1 MSARRPAP
9 KAEAAKVQRLTA
21 RRAKADPARR
31 AEIEQEWRSAI
42 VEAVHAGGS
51 LREVAAIAGCSHQ
64 AVKFMVSGRP
74 SRAKP

>member
-1 MSARRPAP
+1 MIPRPAP
-9 KAEAAKVQRLTA
+9 KAAADKVQRLTA
-21 RRAKADPARR
+21 RRAELD
-31 AEIEQEWRSAI
+31 QQWRSAI

-74 SRAKP
+74 SRAKT